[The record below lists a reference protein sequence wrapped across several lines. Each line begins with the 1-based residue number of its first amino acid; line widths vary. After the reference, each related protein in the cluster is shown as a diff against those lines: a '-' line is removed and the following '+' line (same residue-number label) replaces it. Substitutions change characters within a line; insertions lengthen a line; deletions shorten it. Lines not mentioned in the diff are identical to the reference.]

1 MQKAKQSILKGQ
13 FQTLL
18 PPIKHCK
25 ICFNEIKIDDFCRL
39 FDQNICLCR
48 SCQKLLEPKLIF
60 FNVDQY
66 KAVSL
71 YDYSEFIKKQIY
83 LFKGCF
89 DYEMKEIFL
98 NLFIKE
104 LNIYFK
110 GYKIVPVPSYKKD
123 DELRG
128 FNHVMEVFKQMGLD
142 ILPIVEK
149 TEHFKQA
156 DKSAKER
163 QSINKYLRL
172 MSTKQL
178 TKDRILIVDDIYTTG
193 STMRAVINL
202 VEKLHPKE
210 IKILVLAKTKN
221 KEGKKSNT
229 KQSLH

>member
-1 MQKAKQSILKGQ
+1 
-13 FQTLL
+13 
-18 PPIKHCK
+18 
-25 ICFNEIKIDDFCRL
+25 
-39 FDQNICLCR
+39 
-48 SCQKLLEPKLIF
+48 
-60 FNVDQY
+60 
-66 KAVSL
+66 
-71 YDYSEFIKKQIY
+71 
-83 LFKGCF
+83 
-89 DYEMKEIFL
+89 MKEIFL